1 MYQIA
6 TKIPYLTFKYIP
18 EKMNTQDFD
27 HVSREL
33 VRSLQTAKQAL
44 MLENAHHKCQHTL
57 SKDILEHSS
66 VDFEKIV
73 YKEITQRLTEQ
84 IVGKVSK
91 HLQVQEYPDSK
102 VFSLDVLV
110 FPLEELKH
118 IVEYC
123 VKTMPM
129 EAIHKIRQIQI
140 DEKI

>member
-1 MYQIA
+1 
-6 TKIPYLTFKYIP
+6 
-18 EKMNTQDFD
+18 MNTQDFD

-33 VRSLQTAKQAL
+33 VRSLLTAKQAL
-44 MLENAHHKCQHTL
+44 MLENSLYKCQHSL

-66 VDFEKIV
+66 VDIERIV
-73 YKEITQRLTEQ
+73 YKEITQRLAEQ

-91 HLQVQEYPDSK
+91 HLQIQEHRDSK
-102 VFSLDVLV
+102 VFSLELLV

-129 EAIHKIRQIQI
+129 EAILKIRQIEI

>member
-1 MYQIA
+1 MCQIT

-44 MLENAHHKCQHTL
+44 MLENSHHKCQHTL
-57 SKDILEHSS
+57 SIDILEHSS
-66 VDFEKIV
+66 VDIERIV
-73 YKEITQRLTEQ
+73 YKEITQRLSEQ

-91 HLQVQEYPDSK
+91 HLQVEEHRDSK
-102 VFSLDVLV
+102 VFSLELLV
-110 FPLEELKH
+110 FPMEELKH

-129 EAIHKIRQIQI
+129 ETIHKIRQIEI